1 MPLFKRKKTAAPAA
15 AAATPAQSPSI
26 WDKPVG
32 MHGPDLPT
40 NKGMERNPFTGRHD
54 TLEGARAEHAE
65 SSRRAILTSKAANA
79 VGGGARGADVRR
91 TMASYNA
98 SPVSGKTAYQAKT
111 EQKSGLSFGLP
122 FAKRN
127 GGGPSSNESAVGA
140 VMAAQAQPVPD
151 RGSAPGR
158 VVDHR

>member
-1 MPLFKRKKTAAPAA
+1 MPLFKRKNTAAPVAPVA
-15 AAATPAQSPSI
+15 AQSPSI

-65 SSRRAILTSKAANA
+65 SSRRDILTSKAANA

-111 EQKSGLSFGLP
+111 EQKNGSSFGLP

-140 VMAAQAQPVPD
+140 IMAAQAQPVPD
-151 RGSAPGR
+151 RGSNPNR
-158 VVDHR
+158 VVDFR